1 MRVLILADDCN
12 PDWPS
17 LPVVGFKLGRS
28 LGDHADVVI
37 ATHVRNRPNIERVG
51 MGRCEVVYL
60 DNEYIAAPM
69 FRLSKILRG
78 GNSVAWTTN
87 IAMNY
92 LPYLAFEREV
102 WRKFRGDLKS
112 GHFDLVHRITPMSP
126 TLPSPMAKWSPQP
139 FVVGP
144 LNGGLKWPSGFTAEL
159 VREREYLTYI
169 RAAYR
174 LLPYRQAMQRRA
186 AAILAAFDHTIDDLK
201 LTDTSRVFNVPE
213 VGFDPELFSSPP
225 QRQRSGRITFL
236 FVGRLV
242 PYKCADVAVAAF
254 AAEPKLRQ
262 HQLRVVGDGPERPRL
277 AQMISE
283 NHHESCVELVGQVKQ
298 SEVGEEMRRADVFV
312 FPSIRELG
320 AGVVVEAMASAM
332 ACIVANYGAPG
343 ALIGNDR
350 GIRIPLGSKEEMI
363 RNFGQAL
370 AKTAESRTIIT
381 ELGQSA
387 HQYAMTHLTWDAKA
401 REILEIY
408 KWVLGQRSDRPALLL

>member
-28 LGDHADVVI
+28 LGDHAEVVI

-51 MGRCEVVYL
+51 MGRCQVVYL

-69 FRLSKILRG
+69 FRLTKMLRG

-87 IAMNY
+87 MAMNY
-92 LPYLAFEREV
+92 LPYLAFEREA
-102 WRKFRGDLKS
+102 WRKFGGDLKS
-112 GHFDLVHRITPMSP
+112 GHFDVVHRITPMSP
-126 TLPSPMAKWSPQP
+126 TLPSPMAKWSPRP

-174 LLPYRQAMQRRA
+174 LLPYRQAMQCRA
-186 AAILAAFDHTIDDLK
+186 AAILAAFDHTINDLK

-225 QRQRSGRITFL
+225 QRQRGGRITFL

-283 NHHESCVELVGQVKQ
+283 NHLENCVELVGPVKQ

-343 ALIGNDR
+343 ALVGNDR

-363 RNFGQAL
+363 RDFGQAL
-370 AKTAESRTIIT
+370 AKTAESPTIIT

-401 REILEIY
+401 RKIVEIY
-408 KWVLGQRSDRPALLL
+408 KWVLGQRSDRPAL